1 MSLPKTFCIS
11 ADTHSAG
18 IFAVIFTKRL
28 MWSTTPFLSRG
39 LTIFPLPNSFDL
51 TVPDPLHFRHIAP
64 SKMALIQAVVRQ
76 RSPPSLLCISLNLLS
91 FPLVHFAMN
100 QKRFRRYATSRMPSR
115 SPASPLLLHISHL
128 SRVPAM
134 ATAHRARHAQH
145 MQVEAQ
151 APNVFFSFPSAAVLS
166 EVRLCIDL
174 VGVSQSRQ
182 PHTVTVS
189 TERRGAH
196 EKVRHDELHVWRWGD
211 MKRRFLRCVSRRA
224 LFIFSFA
231 FLCLLA
237 CDAIRCRCLAL

>member
-1 MSLPKTFCIS
+1 MQRLVCLPDRPLHHYFSTFPTFR
-11 ADTHSAG
+11 AYPQWQPRTGHATHS
-18 IFAVIFTKRL
+18 TCKL
-28 MWSTTPFLSRG
+28 KL
-39 LTIFPLPNSFDL
+39 
-51 TVPDPLHFRHIAP
+51 RH
-64 SKMALIQAVVRQ
+64 RT
-76 RSPPSLLCISLNLLS
+76 
-91 FPLVHFAMN
+91 F
-100 QKRFRRYATSRMPSR
+100 
-115 SPASPLLLHISHL
+115 
-128 SRVPAM
+128 
-134 ATAHRARHAQH
+134 
-145 MQVEAQ
+145 
-151 APNVFFSFPSAAVLS
+151 FFSFPSAAVLS